1 MIEFEGVSFSYDQ
14 NAQFRFKD
22 LKLEQGSHWL
32 ILGASGSGKT
42 TLLHLLSGLLRPQ
55 SGSIKI
61 SGKDIARISE
71 AELDKF
77 RGKEIGLVFQKAHL
91 VSVLSVKD
99 NLALA
104 QYLAGLPQ
112 DSGRIKEVLAE
123 LQLESKM
130 NSKPHQLS
138 QGEQQRVTIA
148 RAVLNKPSVIFA
160 DEPTSALDDMNTE
173 KVMNLLE
180 NQAKKYNA
188 TLVIVTHDQRLKG
201 RISNQIKLETI

>member
-14 NAQFRFKD
+14 ITKFKFKD

-32 ILGASGSGKT
+32 ILGESGSGKT
-42 TLLHLLSGLLRPQ
+42 TLLHLLSGLLRPK

-61 SGKDIARISE
+61 AGKDIASITE

-148 RAVLNKPSVIFA
+148 RAVLNKPTVIFA

>member
-14 NAQFRFKD
+14 NAQFKFKD

>member
-14 NAQFRFKD
+14 NAQFKFKD

-55 SGSIKI
+55 SGNIKI
-61 SGKDIARISE
+61 SGKDIAKINE

-123 LQLESKM
+123 LQLEGKI

-160 DEPTSALDDMNTE
+160 DEPTSALDDVNTE

>member
-1 MIEFEGVSFSYDQ
+1 M
-14 NAQFRFKD
+14 
-22 LKLEQGSHWL
+22 
-32 ILGASGSGKT
+32 
-42 TLLHLLSGLLRPQ
+42 
-55 SGSIKI
+55 
-61 SGKDIARISE
+61 
-71 AELDKF
+71 
-77 RGKEIGLVFQKAHL
+77 
-91 VSVLSVKD
+91 
-99 NLALA
+99 ALA

>member
-1 MIEFEGVSFSYDQ
+1 MIEFKGVSFSYDHKATF
-14 NAQFRFKD
+14 NFKD
-22 LKLEQGSHWL
+22 LRLEQGSHWL

-55 SGSIKI
+55 AGSINI
-61 SGKDIARISE
+61 SGKDIANISE

-91 VSVLSVKD
+91 ISVLSVKD
-99 NLALA
+99 NLAMA

-112 DSGRIKEVLAE
+112 DSGRTKEVLTE

-130 NSKPHQLS
+130 NSKPYQLS

-201 RISNQIKLETI
+201 RISNQITLETL

>member
-14 NAQFRFKD
+14 NAQFKFKD

-55 SGSIKI
+55 SGNIKI
-61 SGKDIARISE
+61 SGKDIAKINE

-123 LQLESKM
+123 LQLESKI

>member
-14 NAQFRFKD
+14 NAQFKFKD

-71 AELDKF
+71 TELDKF

-91 VSVLSVKD
+91 VSVLSV
-99 NLALA
+99 
-104 QYLAGLPQ
+104 
-112 DSGRIKEVLAE
+112 
-123 LQLESKM
+123 
-130 NSKPHQLS
+130 
-138 QGEQQRVTIA
+138 
-148 RAVLNKPSVIFA
+148 
-160 DEPTSALDDMNTE
+160 
-173 KVMNLLE
+173 
-180 NQAKKYNA
+180 
-188 TLVIVTHDQRLKG
+188 
-201 RISNQIKLETI
+201 

>member
-14 NAQFRFKD
+14 NAQFKFKD

-55 SGSIKI
+55 SGNIKI
-61 SGKDIARISE
+61 SGKDIAKINE

-112 DSGRIKEVLAE
+112 GSGRIKEVLAE
-123 LQLESKM
+123 LQLESKI

>member
-14 NAQFRFKD
+14 NAQFKFKD

-55 SGSIKI
+55 SGNIKI
-61 SGKDIARISE
+61 SGKDIAKINE

-123 LQLESKM
+123 LQLEGKI

>member
-14 NAQFRFKD
+14 NAQFKFKD

-71 AELDKF
+71 TELDKF